1 MASLLLLIIMA
12 TQEKLTLLK
21 DWLKDNKVSYDQSNI
36 EIRIKDGSFG
46 VYAVKNLP
54 SKETGKWQDT

>member
-1 MASLLLLIIMA
+1 MA
-12 TQEKLTLLK
+12 TQEKLTLLHA
-21 DWLKDNKVSYDQSNI
+21 WLEDNKVSYDQSNI

-54 SKETGKWQDT
+54 SKKTGKWLDTEH